1 MLKTLTKLGVPFAI
15 QMSAINISML
25 FVNRLINTYGG
36 VSCSAAFGVSSK
48 IQQIPDIITRSIGM
62 ASSSMIAQNLAA
74 REIDRSKKVV
84 HTGIYICCGIYAV
97 VAVFMLLFPREIF
110 RLFTSEE
117 RVLQYAWYCILTA
130 VIAYPA
136 HALMTST
143 TSFIQGIGDAKF
155 SLIIALLDGVVA
167 RISLS
172 WILGVLLGKSFFG
185 GTLGMGE
192 LGPAFGFFLGYN
204 LATYVTALPSTAYFF
219 IERWRKRDLL
229 V

>member
-1 MLKTLTKLGVPFAI
+1 MVRGDTVR
-15 QMSAINISML
+15 SAKALLSR
-25 FVNRLINTYGG
+25 VN
-36 VSCSAAFGVSSK
+36 
-48 IQQIPDIITRSIGM
+48 DI
-62 ASSSMIAQNLAA
+62 A
-74 REIDRSKKVV
+74 R
-84 HTGIYICCGIYAV
+84 GA
-97 VAVFMLLFPREIF
+97 
-110 RLFTSEE
+110 
-117 RVLQYAWYCILTA
+117 
-130 VIAYPA
+130 
-136 HALMTST
+136 ALMTST